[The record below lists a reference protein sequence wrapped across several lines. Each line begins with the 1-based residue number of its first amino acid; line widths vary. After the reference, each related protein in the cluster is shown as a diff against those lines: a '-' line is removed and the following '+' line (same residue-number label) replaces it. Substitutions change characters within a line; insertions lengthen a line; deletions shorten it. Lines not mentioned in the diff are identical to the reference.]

1 MHRTVSNENCVNEG
15 AVQIQHQ
22 DWRPVDGFRGGCPV
36 ERRIVREPP
45 ALPAPLS
52 TESWNTPGAAIPAVE
67 LPRIDGR
74 GTVDLGT
81 LRGRKLLLIHFA
93 SW

>member
-1 MHRTVSNENCVNEG
+1 MPS
-15 AVQIQHQ
+15 AVATLLALAGSLAGPLAAQ
-22 DWRPVDGFRGGCPV
+22 
-36 ERRIVREPP
+36 EPP

>member
-1 MHRTVSNENCVNEG
+1 MVLRSACSLILGLLLTVHSL
-15 AVQIQHQ
+15 A
-22 DWRPVDGFRGGCPV
+22 D
-36 ERRIVREPP
+36 EPQELTP
-45 ALPAPLS
+45 G
-52 TESWNTPGAAIPAVE
+52 SWNTVGERIPSVE

-74 GTVDLGT
+74 GTVDLGS

>member
-1 MHRTVSNENCVNEG
+1 MAEG
-15 AVQIQHQ
+15 PQELTT
-22 DWRPVDGFRGGCPV
+22 D
-36 ERRIVREPP
+36 
-45 ALPAPLS
+45 
-52 TESWNTPGAAIPAVE
+52 SWNTVGQRIPAVE

>member
-1 MHRTVSNENCVNEG
+1 MFLRVACLLILGLLLPTPSTAEG
-15 AVQIQHQ
+15 PQ
-22 DWRPVDGFRGGCPV
+22 
-36 ERRIVREPP
+36 ELTP
-45 ALPAPLS
+45 A
-52 TESWNTPGAAIPAVE
+52 SWNTVGERVPEVE

>member
-1 MHRTVSNENCVNEG
+1 MALHVVWLLLAGLLLPQEV
-15 AVQIQHQ
+15 APA
-22 DWRPVDGFRGGCPV
+22 RPEDLT
-36 ERRIVREPP
+36 P
-45 ALPAPLS
+45 A
-52 TESWNTPGAAIPAVE
+52 SWNTEGELLPAVE

-74 GTVDLGT
+74 GTVNLGE

>member
-1 MHRTVSNENCVNEG
+1 MILGSEGPRLGGMALNVAWMLFAGLLFPQEPVPARPQDLTPASWNTVGV
-15 AVQIQHQ
+15 
-22 DWRPVDGFRGGCPV
+22 
-36 ERRIVREPP
+36 
-45 ALPAPLS
+45 ALPAL
-52 TESWNTPGAAIPAVE
+52 E

-74 GTVDLGT
+74 GTVNLGE

>member
-1 MHRTVSNENCVNEG
+1 M
-15 AVQIQHQ
+15 
-22 DWRPVDGFRGGCPV
+22 
-36 ERRIVREPP
+36 
-45 ALPAPLS
+45 ALRALTLLLVGLLLPLS
-52 TESWNTPGAAIPAVE
+52 ASARQPQELSTRHWNTVGGWLPPVE

-74 GTVDLGT
+74 GTVDLST

>member
-1 MHRTVSNENCVNEG
+1 MTGGDSSSRLGSMRLRAPWLLLLGTLLQLLAAG
-15 AVQIQHQ
+15 AEAQ
-22 DWRPVDGFRGGCPV
+22 D
-36 ERRIVREPP
+36 
-45 ALPAPLS
+45 LTS
-52 TESWNTPGAAIPAVE
+52 ESWNTVGRRLPAVE

-74 GTVDLGT
+74 GSVDLGT

>member
-1 MHRTVSNENCVNEG
+1 MFLRVACLLILGLLLPTPSTAEG
-15 AVQIQHQ
+15 PQELTLA
-22 DWRPVDGFRGGCPV
+22 
-36 ERRIVREPP
+36 
-45 ALPAPLS
+45 
-52 TESWNTPGAAIPAVE
+52 SWNTVGERVPAVE

>member
-1 MHRTVSNENCVNEG
+1 MRLRAPWLLLVGTLLQL
-15 AVQIQHQ
+15 AATAA
-22 DWRPVDGFRGGCPV
+22 
-36 ERRIVREPP
+36 EPQE
-45 ALPAPLS
+45 LNS
-52 TESWNTPGAAIPAVE
+52 KSWNTVGARLPAVE

-74 GTVDLGT
+74 GSVDLST

>member
-1 MHRTVSNENCVNEG
+1 MAVRSVCWLILGLMLPVSSMAEG
-15 AVQIQHQ
+15 PQELTT
-22 DWRPVDGFRGGCPV
+22 D
-36 ERRIVREPP
+36 
-45 ALPAPLS
+45 
-52 TESWNTPGAAIPAVE
+52 SWNTVGQRIPAVE